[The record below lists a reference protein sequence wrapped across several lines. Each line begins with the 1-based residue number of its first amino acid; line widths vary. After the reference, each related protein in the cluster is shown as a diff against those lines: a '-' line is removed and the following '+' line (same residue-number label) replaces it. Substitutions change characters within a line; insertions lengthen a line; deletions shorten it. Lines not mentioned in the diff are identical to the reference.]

1 MYLEKTD
8 SIPFK
13 RYTNNEESS
22 NSNSFG
28 SNVAIVG
35 NRIDVQDEPNY
46 DNANKTGRPD
56 YMDALQIVSFSKGSS
71 AKEIRQAFTY
81 VIKYNLMKNILIAL
95 YLTDI

>member
-46 DNANKTGRPD
+46 DNVNKTGRPD
-56 YMDALQIVSFSKGSS
+56 YMDALQIVSCFKGFGT
-71 AKEIRQAFTY
+71 KDNR
-81 VIKYNLMKNILIAL
+81 
-95 YLTDI
+95 